1 MRMDIRET
9 IRKAPYFSKGNIDEG
24 LYQQLTKLRET
35 LCKREAGDAHQLNT
49 GNVSGIW
56 LLTGLKYEEGQPQIL
71 IRSSLNRAAY
81 ERRLLNSEI
90 FDFIKHDV
98 TYDFDEDIMGGDT
111 LIQGQQAELFA
122 EIEAGRILVI
132 YDKEREQ

>member
-1 MRMDIRET
+1 MEMDIRER
-9 IRKAPYFSKGNIDEG
+9 IKKASYFSKSNTDEP
-24 LYQQLTKLRET
+24 LYQQFTKLRET
-35 LCKREAGDAHQLNT
+35 LCRRGADDGHQLNT

-71 IRSSLNRAAY
+71 LRSSLKRTDY
-81 ERRLLNSEI
+81 ERSLLNSEI

-98 TYDFDEDIMGGDT
+98 TYDFDEDVIGGDT

-122 EIEAGRILVI
+122 EIEAGRILAI

>member
-1 MRMDIRET
+1 MGMDVHEAVK
-9 IRKAPYFSKGNIDEG
+9 KAPYFSKGNIDEG
-24 LYQQLTKLRET
+24 LYQRLAKLRET

-49 GNVSGIW
+49 SNVSGIW

-71 IRSSLNRAAY
+71 LRTSLKRATY
-81 ERRLLNSEI
+81 ERSLLNSEI
-90 FDFIKHDV
+90 FDFIRHDV
-98 TYDFDEDIMGGDT
+98 TYDFDEDVMAGDT
-111 LIQGQQAELFA
+111 LIQGQQAELLE